1 MTKQRPILFYDGD
14 CLLCSRVVQWIIQ
27 NDEKGLIY
35 FSTLE
40 NGRIAGIVGLQNDTV
55 IFWYRQQMFQKSK
68 AAAEVLKLVGG
79 FYSIAGKIISIFPG
93 FIADKFYDFVARNR
107 YQWFGKKEN
116 CLIPRPEWSY
126 RILSLEQLSSEVE
139 SL

>member
-14 CLLCSRVVQWIIQ
+14 CLLCSRVVQWVVH
-27 NDEKGLIY
+27 NDKKGLIY

-55 IFWYRQQMFQKSK
+55 ILWYRQQMFQKSK

-79 FYSIAGKIISIFPG
+79 IYSIAGKIISIFPG